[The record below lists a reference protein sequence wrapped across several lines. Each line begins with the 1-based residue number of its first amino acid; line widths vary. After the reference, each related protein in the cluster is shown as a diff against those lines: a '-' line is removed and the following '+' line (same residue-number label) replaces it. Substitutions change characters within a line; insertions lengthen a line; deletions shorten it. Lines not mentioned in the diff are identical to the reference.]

1 MNEGRNIQENLM
13 EQKMCNVHG
22 LVKYSIWCRSNV
34 HVLPPEPVVGECVLV
49 AVGVEE
55 GGHVPVHR
63 LHTVQL
69 AIAEQFFSCL
79 RHLILPFFLAI
90 VHF

>member
-1 MNEGRNIQENLM
+1 MVY
-13 EQKMCNVHG
+13 VHG
-22 LVKYSIWCRSNV
+22 IVKCSIWSRNNI

-69 AIAEQFFSCL
+69 AIAEQFSVFD
-79 RHLILPFFLAI
+79 
-90 VHF
+90 VN

>member
-1 MNEGRNIQENLM
+1 M
-13 EQKMCNVHG
+13 HG
-22 LVKYSIWCRSNV
+22 IVKYSSTWSRCNV

-69 AIAEQFFSCL
+69 AIAEQFFSSL
-79 RHLILPFFLAI
+79 RDKILLFF
-90 VHF
+90 